1 MNVSS
6 FTKISASHMTCS
18 PNETN
23 HPNPTPAA
31 GFLVFS
37 LFSTDTKTAGAGTAI
52 ATAIAIAYEYT
63 YISSQ
68 YSITETRAATST
80 TRSETL
86 IQENLNP
93 RYGIDSWTG
102 IDAIPGSLMATPL
115 GMLRGKNAAGEHELH
130 VSQAPPPVCPVD
142 DEAIDLMKKAGV
154 ERGDEAGAEA
164 VGANPDV
171 KVLNTRN
178 LDYILKSGLAGGMA
192 GCAAKTVVGPLD
204 RVKILFQT
212 SNPQFARYSTSWFGV
227 ARAMQDINRNEGMRG
242 LFKGH
247 SATLLRIFPY
257 AAIKFLAYEQ
267 IRAIVIPS
275 RGKETPFRRLI
286 SGSLAG
292 ITSVFFTYPLEVM
305 RVHLAFETKHGIRA
319 SLRRICRQIYNEGRP
334 GVATATATTRATSA
348 PIPPTSSPDGFFT
361 NSPHPPRPVW
371 GLSNFYRGFSP
382 TLLGMLPYA
391 GMSFLTHDTM
401 GDLLRHPILAP
412 YTTIPHSENLTTTTT
427 TTTASSSSSQP
438 QPYKHVQLK
447 ASAELFSGAV
457 AGLVS
462 QTSSYPLE
470 VIRRRM
476 QVAGTMGDGHKVG
489 IAETARRIFAE
500 KGFRGFWV
508 GLTIGYMK
516 VVPMVATS
524 FFVYERAKWWLGI

>member
-1 MNVSS
+1 MNVSA

-31 GFLVFS
+31 GFLTNFDDVT
-37 LFSTDTKTAGAGTAI
+37 LIAAGAGTAI

-102 IDAIPGSLMATPL
+102 IGAIPGSLMATLL

-412 YTTIPHSENLTTTTT
+412 YTAIPHSENLTTTTT

-438 QPYKHVQLK
+438 QPYKRVQLK

-489 IAETARRIFAE
+489 IAETAGRIFAE